1 MGDVKMF
8 NLASGSEE
16 GTYQCHDSYVY
27 HIQPSRDNKWENII
41 VKLEH
46 YYNNMLLSDL

>member
-8 NLASGSEE
+8 NVASGSEE

-27 HIQPSRDNKWENII
+27 HIQPSRDNKWG
-41 VKLEH
+41 K
-46 YYNNMLLSDL
+46 